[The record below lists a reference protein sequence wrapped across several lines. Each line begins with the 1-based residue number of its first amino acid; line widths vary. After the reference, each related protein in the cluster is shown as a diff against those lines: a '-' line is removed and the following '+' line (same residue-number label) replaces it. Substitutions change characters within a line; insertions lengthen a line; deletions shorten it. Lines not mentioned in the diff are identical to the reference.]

1 MKSELEQV
9 PGIGPSIA
17 RDLQDL
23 GITNLRRLARSDP
36 EQLYNQLCE
45 QRGQHIDRCVLYVF
59 RCGVYFAQN
68 DRHEPELL
76 KWWNWKDGRGAET
89 SAAGLT

>member
-1 MKSELEQV
+1 MKSELEQA

-23 GITNLRRLARSDP
+23 GITTLGALAKEDP
-36 EQLYNQLCE
+36 EALYKQLCE
-45 QRGQHIDRCVLYVF
+45 LRGQHIDRCALYVF

-68 DRHEPELL
+68 EHHEPELL
-76 KWWNWKDGRGAET
+76 KWWNWKDNADTTQR
-89 SAAGLT
+89 AAGKT